1 MNFTV
6 TVSNAIDQKVSER
19 AMLSHSFY
27 QAWTEGRLSLDT
39 LRARHLRR
47 QGHRCHC
54 INGNRSS
61 APNAEAFARR
71 ASSSA

>member
-54 INGNRSS
+54 IN
-61 APNAEAFARR
+61 
-71 ASSSA
+71 